1 MHYSSLL
8 LFRMTSKV
16 LCRASSTPHDVA
28 ITFLSG
34 INLFTLCYLSLLH
47 TSKALL
53 SLYWTTCIYFEP
65 SIPSLGPPWWLSSKE
80 CACSA
85 GDAGDVGSFPVL
97 GRSPGGGH
105 GHWLQYPCLEN
116 PMDREA
122 WRTKVHR
129 VAKSGIGLKRL
140 STHILSL
147 ACVAVISGKSH
158 FT

>member
-1 MHYSSLL
+1 MHYLSLL
-8 LFRMTSKV
+8 LFSMTSKV
-16 LCRASSTPHDVA
+16 LLGHPAPLMLLPL
-28 ITFLSG
+28 LSCLALT
-34 INLFTLCYLSLLH
+34 LFTLYYLSLLH
-47 TSKALL
+47 ASKALL

-65 SIPSLGPPWWLSSKE
+65 SILSLGLPRWLSSKE
-80 CACSA
+80 SACST
-85 GDAGDVGSFPVL
+85 GDTGDVGSIPVL

-105 GHWLQYPCLEN
+105 GNWLQYPCLEN
-116 PMDREA
+116 PMDRGA

-129 VAKSGIGLKRL
+129 VAKSRIWLKQL